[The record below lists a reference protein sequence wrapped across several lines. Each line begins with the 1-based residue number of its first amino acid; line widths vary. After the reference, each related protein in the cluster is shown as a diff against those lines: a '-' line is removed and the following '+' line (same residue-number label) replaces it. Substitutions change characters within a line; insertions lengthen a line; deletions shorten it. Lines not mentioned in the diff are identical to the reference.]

1 MERARNQTKPPFSV
15 TLICRPPELLA
26 KVSATFGLFECHRYV
41 NTKLARLDVL
51 ILAFFVLFLTSLRAA
66 ETPPV
71 VPLESYGES
80 QKIIHAKINGREGTF
95 LFDSGGGITNVTPKF
110 AEEIGRKPWGK
121 IVGFR
126 MTGQR
131 VDMARCDDVTL
142 EIAGMRVHL
151 PIIGIFDL
159 MSLLPPGASKLD
171 GMIGLDAFANKSI
184 SIDLANQRI
193 VIETP
198 ESLAARINGVTEE
211 PVRLVRDGEGLALTV
226 DAAVKTANGTA
237 WMELDTGNDGGMV
250 VADWLA
256 DEFGLDP
263 KKKDAQPIKFQ
274 LANGLKG
281 EGRGRARDLI
291 MDGNLGSPIL
301 RNWIVTFDLP
311 HGRAWFSPTQP

>member
-1 MERARNQTKPPFSV
+1 
-15 TLICRPPELLA
+15 
-26 KVSATFGLFECHRYV
+26 V
-41 NTKLARLDVL
+41 NTKLARLSPGFL
-51 ILAFFVLFLTSLRAA
+51 ILGFFILFSTSLRAA
-66 ETPPV
+66 DAPPV

-80 QKIIHAKINGREGTF
+80 QKIIRAKINGQEGTF
-95 LFDSGGGITNVTPKF
+95 LFDSGGGVTNVTPEF

-131 VDMARCDDVTL
+131 VDMARCDDVML
-142 EIAGMRVHL
+142 EIAGVQEHL
-151 PIIGIFDL
+151 PIIGVFDL

-198 ESLAARINGVTEE
+198 ESFAARINGATEE
-211 PVRLVRDGEGLALTV
+211 AVRVVRDGEGLALTL
-226 DAAVKTANGTA
+226 DAAVKTAHGTA
-237 WMELDTGNDGGMV
+237 WMELDTGNDGDIV

-263 KKKDAQPIKFQ
+263 TKKDAQPIKFQ

-291 MDGNLGSPIL
+291 MDGNLGSQVL

-311 HGRAWFSPTQP
+311 HGRAWFSPTQSER

>member
-1 MERARNQTKPPFSV
+1 V
-15 TLICRPPELLA
+15 
-26 KVSATFGLFECHRYV
+26 H
-41 NTKLARLDVL
+41 TKLARLVSDFL
-51 ILAFFVLFLTSLRAA
+51 IIAFFTPFLTSLRAA
-66 ETPPV
+66 ETPLI

-80 QKIIHAKINGREGTF
+80 QKIIRVKINGREGSF
-95 LFDSGGGITNVTPKF
+95 LFDSGGGITNVTPEF

-131 VDMARCDDVTL
+131 LDMARCDNVTL
-142 EIAGMRVHL
+142 EIAGMQEHL
-151 PIIGIFDL
+151 PIIGVFDL

-171 GMIGLDAFANKSI
+171 GLIGLDAFANKSI
-184 SIDLANQRI
+184 SIDLANKRI

-198 ESLAARINGVTEE
+198 ESLAARITGATEE
-211 PVRLVRDGEGLALTV
+211 AVRVVRDGEGLALTL
-226 DAAVKTANGTA
+226 DAAVKTAKGTA
-237 WMELDTGNDGGMV
+237 WMELDTGNDGDIV